1 MPYCQAKVVHRNGI
15 ECKPGE
21 KGVLYIK
28 GPNVMKGYYKQ
39 PELTAEV
46 ISEGEWFNTGD
57 LVIKTY
63 NGEIIVKG
71 RQKDTI
77 VLRSGENVEPLPIE
91 DKLSESIYIS
101 QAVVVG
107 QDENCLGA
115 LIIPDLD
122 NICQYAKQQN
132 INFSDKKQL
141 LKDEEIKKLIYKEME
156 RLINTKNGFKPFEKV
171 GKFIFLD
178 KPFEVGVE
186 LSPKQGIIRYKINEL
201 YKAKISL
208 MYADSGL
215 QAMLGSV
222 LTSEAITNIQKNVQK
237 KVQDL
242 KNIIN

>member
-1 MPYCQAKVVHRNGI
+1 MKREVFAQIIDWKNTPNDRRKPLILEGARQTGKTWLARELGKTEFSI
-15 ECKPGE
+15 EKRFEEHKKDSRYETKE
-21 KGVLYIK
+21 KRPLYAAFQKYGV
-28 GPNVMKGYYKQ
+28 
-39 PELTAEV
+39 E
-46 ISEGEWFNTGD
+46 
-57 LVIKTY
+57 
-63 NGEIIVKG
+63 
-71 RQKDTI
+71 
-77 VLRSGENVEPLPIE
+77 
-91 DKLSESIYIS
+91 
-101 QAVVVG
+101 
-107 QDENCLGA
+107 
-115 LIIPDLD
+115 
-122 NICQYAKQQN
+122 
-132 INFSDKKQL
+132 NFSFEIQEECSIEELNK
-141 LKDEEIKKLIYKEME
+141 KDEEIKKLIYKEME

-171 GKFIFLD
+171 GKFVFLD

>member
-1 MPYCQAKVVHRNGI
+1 M
-15 ECKPGE
+15 E
-21 KGVLYIK
+21 
-28 GPNVMKGYYKQ
+28 
-39 PELTAEV
+39 
-46 ISEGEWFNTGD
+46 
-57 LVIKTY
+57 
-63 NGEIIVKG
+63 KG

-156 RLINTKNGFKPFEKV
+156 RLINTKNGFKPFEKI
-171 GKFIFLD
+171 GKFVFLD